1 MDFIDME
8 KLDCHNDGVW
18 RKFQMKKLQEMI

>member
-8 KLDCHNDGVW
+8 KLDCHNDDVW
-18 RKFQMKKLQEMI
+18 RKFQMKI